1 MIIHYFLRKHFL
13 LQVILIQR
21 YDSFQN
27 LIRLN
32 SFRPLYSII
41 SVNLYSIGSITE
53 EDESVEESQ
62 ASLKLEDTATLL
74 QNFEKSVNNAIEAF
88 KGKNRF

>member
-1 MIIHYFLRKHFL
+1 MIQY
-13 LQVILIQR
+13 
-21 YDSFQN
+21 YDQSKN
-27 LIRLN
+27 YIYLN
-32 SFRPLYSII
+32 SFRPLYRII